1 MVQLCLFFM
10 PTWVGCNEA
19 YSKFETNMTA
29 NHSDEPLVPA
39 PVASLTGKYLTFQL
53 GRECYGFPVLKVR
66 EIIRYV
72 APTVVAQLPEHVK
85 GVINL
90 RGKIVPVV
98 DLRLK
103 FGFPADVTSDH
114 VCIVV
119 VQIATA
125 TGRPAV
131 MGMVVDGVE
140 EVVQVSTQEIEPA
153 PDFGA
158 GLDTQYILGMAK
170 IRGTVKTLLD
180 MDKLLTTETIE
191 TIHKQAGAQPSQT
204 ITTDKPAK

>member
-1 MVQLCLFFM
+1 
-10 PTWVGCNEA
+10 
-19 YSKFETNMTA
+19 MTA
-29 NHSDEPLVPA
+29 SHSNDPLVPA
-39 PVASLTGKYLTFQL
+39 PVTSLTGKYLTFQL

-72 APTVVAQLPEHVK
+72 APTVMPQLPEHVK

-114 VCIVV
+114 ICIVV
-119 VQIATA
+119 VQIATV
-125 TGRPAV
+125 TGRPTV

-140 EVVQVSTQEIEPA
+140 EVIQVSTQEIEPA
-153 PDFGA
+153 PDFGT

-180 MDKLLTTETIE
+180 MDKLLTIETIE
-191 TIHKQAGAQPSQT
+191 TIHKRTHPHPAETRP
-204 ITTDKPAK
+204 TDRPAE

>member
-1 MVQLCLFFM
+1 MTDSNTT
-10 PTWVGCNEA
+10 P
-19 YSKFETNMTA
+19 SKGSN
-29 NHSDEPLVPA
+29 PA
-39 PVASLTGKYLTFQL
+39 TSLMGKYLTFQL

-72 APTVVAQLPEHVK
+72 TPTLVPQLPEHVK

-90 RGKIVPVV
+90 RGKIIPVV

-103 FGFPADVTSDH
+103 FGFPADVASDH

-119 VQIATA
+119 VQVASA
-125 TGRPAV
+125 SGRTTV

-140 EVVQVSTQEIEPA
+140 EVIQVSTQEIEPA
-153 PDFGA
+153 PDFGI
-158 GLDTQYILGMAK
+158 GLDTKYILGMAK

-180 MDKLLTTETIE
+180 MDQLLTAETIE
-191 TIHKQAGAQPSQT
+191 TIRDHAGAQPTPTS
-204 ITTDKPAK
+204 PADNPAE

>member
-1 MVQLCLFFM
+1 
-10 PTWVGCNEA
+10 
-19 YSKFETNMTA
+19 MTA
-29 NHSDEPLVPA
+29 THPDEPRGPA
-39 PVASLTGKYLTFQL
+39 PATSLTGKYLTFQL

-72 APTVVAQLPEHVK
+72 APTVMPQLPEHVK

-103 FGFPADVTSDH
+103 FGFPADVSNDH

-140 EVVQVSTQEIEPA
+140 EVIQVTAQEIEPA
-153 PDFGA
+153 PDFGT
-158 GLDTQYILGMAK
+158 GLDTRYILGMAK

-191 TIHKQAGAQPSQT
+191 MIHKQAATHPTPSK
-204 ITTDKPAK
+204 TTGNATENQAE

>member
-1 MVQLCLFFM
+1 
-10 PTWVGCNEA
+10 
-19 YSKFETNMTA
+19 MTDINDTPPNGSA
-29 NHSDEPLVPA
+29 PA
-39 PVASLTGKYLTFQL
+39 TSLTGKYLTFQL

-72 APTVVAQLPEHVK
+72 TPTQVPQVPEHVK

-119 VQIATA
+119 VQIASA
-125 TGRPAV
+125 SGRTTV
-131 MGMVVDGVE
+131 TGMVVDGVE
-140 EVVQVSTQEIEPA
+140 EVIQVSTQEIEPA
-153 PDFGA
+153 PDFGI
-158 GLDTQYILGMAK
+158 GLDTKYILGMAK

-180 MDKLLTTETIE
+180 MDKLLTAETMETIRN
-191 TIHKQAGAQPSQT
+191 HASAQPQPASQ
-204 ITTDKPAK
+204 AHNQAE

>member
-1 MVQLCLFFM
+1 
-10 PTWVGCNEA
+10 
-19 YSKFETNMTA
+19 MTA
-29 NHSDEPLVPA
+29 THSDEPLVPG

-66 EIIRYV
+66 EIIRYIT
-72 APTVVAQLPEHVK
+72 PTLMPQLPEHVK

-103 FGFPADVTSDH
+103 FGFPADITSDH

-125 TGRPAV
+125 NGRPAV

-140 EVVQVSTQEIEPA
+140 EVIQVSTQEIEPA
-153 PDFGA
+153 PDFGT

-191 TIHKQAGAQPSQT
+191 TIRKHAGAHPAQAIPADQP
-204 ITTDKPAK
+204 AE